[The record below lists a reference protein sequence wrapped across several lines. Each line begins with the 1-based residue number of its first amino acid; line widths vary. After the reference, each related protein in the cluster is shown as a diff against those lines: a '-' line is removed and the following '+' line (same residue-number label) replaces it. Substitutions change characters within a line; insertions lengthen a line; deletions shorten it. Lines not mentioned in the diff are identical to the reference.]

1 MSFLKGRLPSVK
13 NKIDKPESYG
23 WRAKKKFQ
31 KTVFLWLA
39 VGPAMLGYIVFGLYP
54 NIISAYYSLL
64 DWNGTTK
71 ATFIGL
77 RNFKKLFT
85 DSYIPIVIRNNLIIT
100 VVVPAVVIMLS
111 LLLAYALTHKN
122 FMEKKIYRNVFFIP
136 NVLSTVIV
144 ALIFTFVFDGG
155 FGLINNI
162 MTSLGVE
169 SFRDFYWLGNESTA
183 LPALMV
189 CMIWGGVG
197 TYLIIFMNAM
207 NAIPKTIYE
216 SAIIDGASN
225 MTRLFKITI
234 PLIWGVIKVSLLFY
248 IIGLFKGYEFVMVM
262 TNGGPGNSTN
272 VIGLYMFN
280 LAFGTIASGTGKH
293 QYGYASA
300 IGMVLFVI
308 LVLTKVL
315 IDKFGNRD
323 PVEY

>member
-1 MSFLKGRLPSVK
+1 
-13 NKIDKPESYG
+13 
-23 WRAKKKFQ
+23 
-31 KTVFLWLA
+31 
-39 VGPAMLGYIVFGLYP
+39 MLGYIVFDLYP
-54 NIISAYYSLL
+54 NFISAYYSLL
-64 DWNGTTK
+64 DWNGSTK
-71 ATFIGL
+71 PVFIGL
-77 RNFKKLFT
+77 QNFKKLFT
-85 DSYIPIVIRNNLIIT
+85 DPYIPIVIKNNLIISLI
-100 VVVPAVVIMLS
+100 VPAFVVMLS

-122 FMEKKIYRNVFFIP
+122 FTEKKIYRNVFFIP

-162 MTSLGVE
+162 LTSIGLDK
-169 SFRDFYWLGNESTA
+169 FTDFYWLGTESTA
-183 LPALMV
+183 LPSLMI
-189 CMIWGGVG
+189 CMVWGGVG

-216 SAIIDGASN
+216 SAIIDGANN

-248 IIGLFKGYEFVMVM
+248 IIGLFKGYEFIMVM

-280 LAFGTIASGTGKH
+280 LAFGTIASGTGQH
-293 QYGYASA
+293 HYGYASA

-308 LVLTKVL
+308 LVLTKLL